1 MYTGSLVDA
10 TAQNLHL
17 KKQGQFKQS
26 VVPLYRAPQIT
37 VMCGGGGG
45 GGGGG
50 GVRRREEMKMDT
62 PQADLDWLLVS

>member
-10 TAQNLHL
+10 IARNLHL

-37 VMCGGGGG
+37 VMCVCVGGGGG
-45 GGGGG
+45 GLGG
-50 GVRRREEMKMDT
+50 EKK
-62 PQADLDWLLVS
+62 